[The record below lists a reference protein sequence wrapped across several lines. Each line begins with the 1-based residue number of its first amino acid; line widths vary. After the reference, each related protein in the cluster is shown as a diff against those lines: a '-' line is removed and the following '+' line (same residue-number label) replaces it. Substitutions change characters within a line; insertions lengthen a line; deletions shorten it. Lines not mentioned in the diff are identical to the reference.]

1 MYVPVIRKQGI
12 DRTIRYIVILSQTCN
27 IKFKSFQNIGSTQLH
42 VIITQ
47 HLFISNQMF
56 FSTIDHYTMNQSRS
70 VNKDHEFSSQ
80 HTQKGP

>member
-1 MYVPVIRKQGI
+1 MTSNPTDILFFLLSTPTTSPLTIQLGNSKGIR
-12 DRTIRYIVILSQTCN
+12 
-27 IKFKSFQNIGSTQLH
+27 STQLH

-56 FSTIDHYTMNQSRS
+56 FSTIDQYTMNQSRS
-70 VNKDHEFSSQ
+70 VIKDHEFSGQ